1 MIIPREVQTEWVQ
14 AWSRYAIETAARAVT
29 SGGNTMA
36 TTAKKAS
43 DRTLNIGIKETDLKA
58 VNSALAHVV
67 SDTFTLFVKTQGY
80 HWNVTGPH
88 FRSLHLALEEQY
100 IELHDAADLLAE
112 RMRALGAL
120 APGSFAEFTELA
132 TIKDHEP
139 TEDAMKMI
147 SNLVEDNE
155 TMARLI
161 RPLVEV
167 AEDASDT
174 ATADLFNARLA
185 AHEKAAWMLRSLLA

>member
-1 MIIPREVQTEWVQ
+1 M
-14 AWSRYAIETAARAVT
+14 
-29 SGGNTMA
+29 MA
-36 TTAKKAS
+36 TATKKNA
-43 DRTLNIGIKETDLKA
+43 DPTLNIGINETDLKA
-58 VNSALAHVV
+58 VNDALAHVV

-88 FRSLHLALEEQY
+88 FRSLHLMLEEQY
-100 IELHDAADLLAE
+100 IELHNAADLLAE
-112 RMRALGAL
+112 RLRALGAL

-132 TIKDHEP
+132 TIKDHVP
-139 TEDAMKMI
+139 TDDAMQMV
-147 SNLVEDNE
+147 SNLVDDNE

-161 RPLVEV
+161 RPLVEL
-167 AEDASDT
+167 AEDAHDT

>member
-1 MIIPREVQTEWVQ
+1 
-14 AWSRYAIETAARAVT
+14 
-29 SGGNTMA
+29 MA

-43 DRTLNIGIKETDLKA
+43 DRTLNIGINETDLKA
-58 VNSALAHVV
+58 LNSALAQVV

-147 SNLVEDNE
+147 SNLVDDNE
-155 TMARLI
+155 TIARLI
-161 RPLVEV
+161 RPLVDV
-167 AEDASDT
+167 AEAAKDT
-174 ATADLFNARLA
+174 ATADLLNARLA

>member
-1 MIIPREVQTEWVQ
+1 
-14 AWSRYAIETAARAVT
+14 
-29 SGGNTMA
+29 MA

-132 TIKDHEP
+132 TIKDHVP
-139 TEDAMKMI
+139 TEDAMEMV

-161 RPLVEV
+161 RPLVDV
-167 AEDASDT
+167 AEDAKDT
-174 ATADLFNARLA
+174 ATADLLNARLA

>member
-1 MIIPREVQTEWVQ
+1 MT
-14 AWSRYAIETAARAVT
+14 T
-29 SGGNTMA
+29 SSAKTTA
-36 TTAKKAS
+36 TTP
-43 DRTLNIGIKETDLKA
+43 DLGIKDTDLKA
-58 VNSALAHVV
+58 INQGLAQAL

-88 FRSLHLALEEQY
+88 FRSLHLMLEEQY

-112 RMRALGAL
+112 RMRALGAT

-132 TIKDHEP
+132 TVKDHVP
-139 TEDAMKMI
+139 TDDADTMI
-147 SNLVEDNE
+147 ANLVADHE
-155 TMARLI
+155 TIARLI

-167 AEDASDT
+167 AEDAKDG

-185 AHEKAAWMLRSLLA
+185 AHEKSAWMLRSLLA